1 MLHNFV
7 YRNDQLV
14 PIQDVRLSPGQAG
27 LLNGWGVFT
36 TIRIYNGQPF
46 AFERHWKRL
55 TNDANRLKIP
65 VEWKPEAV
73 LEQLSQ
79 LIDANHVLEGCGRI
93 YFVYN
98 RVGSWISDE
107 TMPEVDLILY
117 TADLPERKGPVRL
130 AMQSHGR
137 YAASPLAGVKV
148 TAWLHNVW
156 MLDQA
161 VQRGFDEV
169 ILLNEHNEVTECTAA
184 NIFCV
189 RNGEVTTPP
198 LSAGCLPG
206 VTRSVLLELGEKLG
220 LDIEE
225 GPLEA
230 EDLFC
235 ADEVF
240 ITSTTREVQPVSQIE
255 DRTIAQVNG
264 PFTQSLAETF
274 SEYVVQSLT
283 RTSTRTAG

>member
-1 MLHNFV
+1 MLHDFV
-7 YRNDQLV
+7 YRNNQLV
-14 PIQDVRLSPGQAG
+14 PMREVRLSPGQAG

-55 TNDANRLKIP
+55 TTDATRLNIP

-73 LEQLSQ
+73 LDQLGR
-79 LIDANHVLEGCGRI
+79 LIEANHVLEGCGRI

-107 TMPEVDLILY
+107 AMPEVDLILY
-117 TADLPERKGPVRL
+117 TAGLPKRKGPVRL
-130 AMQSHGR
+130 AMQSCGR

-148 TAWLHNVW
+148 TAWLDNVW

-161 VQRGFDEV
+161 HQRGFDEV

-189 RNGEVTTPP
+189 RNGEVITPP

-206 VTRSVLLELGEKLG
+206 VTRSVLLELGEKIGLG
-220 LDIEE
+220 IEE

-230 EDLFC
+230 DDLFS

-255 DRTIAQVNG
+255 DRTITEVNG
-264 PFTQSLAETF
+264 TITQGLAEAF
-274 SEYVVQSLT
+274 SQYVVQSLT
-283 RTSTRTAG
+283 KTSTPTAG

>member
-14 PIQDVRLSPGQAG
+14 PMQEVRLSPGQAG

-36 TIRIYNGQPF
+36 TIRIYHGRPF
-46 AFERHWKRL
+46 AFHRHWNRL
-55 TNDANRLKIP
+55 TTDANRLKIP
-65 VEWKPEAV
+65 VQWQPDTVIER
-73 LEQLSQ
+73 LSR
-79 LIDANHVLEGCGRI
+79 LIEANHVEEGCGRI

-98 RVGSWISDE
+98 KSGAWISDE

-117 TADLPERKGPVRL
+117 TADLPVRKGPVRL
-130 AMQSHGR
+130 AMQAYGR

-148 TAWLHNVW
+148 TAWLQNVW

-161 VQRGFDEV
+161 LGRGFDEV
-169 ILLNEHNEVTECTAA
+169 VLLNERKEVSECTAA

-206 VTRSVLLELGEKLG
+206 VTRAVLLEMGEKTG
-220 LDIEE
+220 LSIQEA
-225 GPLEA
+225 PLET
-230 EDLFC
+230 EDLFA

-240 ITSTTREVQPVSQIE
+240 IASTTREVQPVSQIE
-255 DRTIAQVNG
+255 DRTIEKVNG
-264 PFTQSLAETF
+264 PVTQMLAETF
-274 SEYVVQSLT
+274 SQYVAESLRET
-283 RTSTRTAG
+283 KDRSNR

>member
-1 MLHNFV
+1 MLHDFV
-7 YRNDQLV
+7 YRNNQLV
-14 PIQDVRLSPGQAG
+14 PMREVRLSPGQAG

-55 TNDANRLKIP
+55 TTDATRLNIP

-73 LEQLSQ
+73 LDQLGR
-79 LIDANHVLEGCGRI
+79 LIEANHVLEGCGRI

-117 TADLPERKGPVRL
+117 TAGLPKRKGPVRL
-130 AMQSHGR
+130 AMQSCGR

-148 TAWLHNVW
+148 TAWLDNVW

-161 VQRGFDEV
+161 HQRGFDEV

-189 RNGEVTTPP
+189 RNGEVITPP

-206 VTRSVLLELGEKLG
+206 VTRSVLLELGEKIGLG
-220 LDIEE
+220 IEE

-230 EDLFC
+230 DDLFS

-255 DRTIAQVNG
+255 DRTITEVNG
-264 PFTQSLAETF
+264 TITQGLAEAF
-274 SEYVVQSLT
+274 SQYVVQSLT
-283 RTSTRTAG
+283 KTSTPTAG

>member
-1 MLHNFV
+1 MLHDFV
-7 YRNDQLV
+7 YRNNQLV
-14 PIQDVRLSPGQAG
+14 PMREVRLSPGQAG

-55 TNDANRLKIP
+55 TTDATRLNIP

-73 LEQLSQ
+73 LDQLGR
-79 LIDANHVLEGCGRI
+79 LIEANHVLEGCGRI

-117 TADLPERKGPVRL
+117 TAGLPKRKGPVRL
-130 AMQSHGR
+130 AMQSCGR

-148 TAWLHNVW
+148 TAWLDNVW

-161 VQRGFDEV
+161 HQRGFDEV

-189 RNGEVTTPP
+189 RNGEVITPP

-206 VTRSVLLELGEKLG
+206 VTRSVLLELGEKIGLG
-220 LDIEE
+220 IEE

-230 EDLFC
+230 DDLFS

-255 DRTIAQVNG
+255 DRTITEVNG
-264 PFTQSLAETF
+264 PITQGLAEAF
-274 SEYVVQSLT
+274 SQYVVQSLT
-283 RTSTRTAG
+283 KTSTPTAG